1 MEKRQYKRTSVDVV
15 VIGAGHAGCEAA
27 LASARLG
34 METVILTMSLDS
46 VGDMPC
52 NPNVGGTGKGHLV
65 REIDALGG
73 EMATVIDET
82 FLQSRMLNLSKGP
95 AIHSLR
101 AQADKRRYHETMK
114 KRLETQDHLRLIEGE
129 VTELVM
135 EEHKVRGVLTLQGAF
150 YEARAVIICT
160 GTFLNG
166 TILMGEVS
174 YSSGP
179 HGLRPS
185 LYFSRSLEEA
195 GIPLKRFKTGT
206 PARVNRRSIDYSH
219 LILQEG
225 DPEIVPFSF
234 LNADKNYDASKQ
246 MPCYLTYTTA
256 ETKRII
262 DENLL
267 RSPMYSGERHGV
279 GPRYCPSLE
288 DKMVRFA
295 DHPQHQ
301 IFLEPEGATTEEV
314 YVQGAS
320 TTLPEEVQL
329 EFYRTIQGLENVE
342 IMRTAYG
349 IEYDCIDARALKN
362 SLEAR
367 SCEGLFFAGQVNG
380 SSGYEEAAAQGL
392 MAGINA
398 ARLLSNQE
406 PVVLDRSQ
414 AYIGVLIDDLVTK
427 GTNEPYRMMTSRCE
441 YRLSLRQN
449 NADQRLTPVGYAIG
463 LASKARYDRMQEKWA
478 CIEKEVERLKTV
490 SVTPTKDVNATLTLW
505 DSAPLKTGSNLAELL
520 RRPECSYDALAVLD
534 PDRPTLR
541 KEIRMEVETE
551 IKYEGYIK
559 KQNAQIQQFKKLE
572 SRTLSPMDYTTIDG
586 LKKEAIEKLNAV
598 QPESVGQASRISGVS
613 PADMNVLLI
622 HLEIERR
629 RHAEKGHQ
637 GEEKDHV

>member
-1 MEKRQYKRTSVDVV
+1 
-15 VIGAGHAGCEAA
+15 
-27 LASARLG
+27 
-34 METVILTMSLDS
+34 
-46 VGDMPC
+46 
-52 NPNVGGTGKGHLV
+52 
-65 REIDALGG
+65 
-73 EMATVIDET
+73 
-82 FLQSRMLNLSKGP
+82 
-95 AIHSLR
+95 
-101 AQADKRRYHETMK
+101 
-114 KRLETQDHLRLIEGE
+114 
-129 VTELVM
+129 
-135 EEHKVRGVLTLQGAF
+135 
-150 YEARAVIICT
+150 
-160 GTFLNG
+160 
-166 TILMGEVS
+166 
-174 YSSGP
+174 
-179 HGLRPS
+179 
-185 LYFSRSLEEA
+185 
-195 GIPLKRFKTGT
+195 
-206 PARVNRRSIDYSH
+206 
-219 LILQEG
+219 
-225 DPEIVPFSF
+225 
-234 LNADKNYDASKQ
+234 
-246 MPCYLTYTTA
+246 
-256 ETKRII
+256 
-262 DENLL
+262 
-267 RSPMYSGERHGV
+267 
-279 GPRYCPSLE
+279 
-288 DKMVRFA
+288 
-295 DHPQHQ
+295 
-301 IFLEPEGATTEEV
+301 
-314 YVQGAS
+314 
-320 TTLPEEVQL
+320 
-329 EFYRTIQGLENVE
+329 
-342 IMRTAYG
+342 
-349 IEYDCIDARALKN
+349 
-362 SLEAR
+362 
-367 SCEGLFFAGQVNG
+367 
-380 SSGYEEAAAQGL
+380 

-490 SVTPTKDVNATLTLW
+490 SVTPTKAVNATLAMW

-534 PDRPTLR
+534 LDRPALR

-572 SRTLSPMDYTTIDG
+572 SRTLPPMDYTTIDG